1 MMKNGRNDSA
11 ECNAPA
17 VDRCRFIITADGTAV
32 YGPDGKYLGL
42 YETEDAAVE
51 MIRLNAEQS
60 GGNYNAI

>member
-1 MMKNGRNDSA
+1 MEDGRNDRV

-17 VDRCRFIITADGTAV
+17 VDGFRIVTTADGTAV

-51 MIRLNAEQS
+51 MIRERSIQEA
-60 GGNYNAI
+60 